1 MLRDLNFTKYTKVYI
16 LPRYTD
22 MRQGIPGLSAIVQYQ
37 LKLDVF
43 DEGSLFLFCGK
54 RRNRLKALVYEGSGF
69 TLLYHRH
76 NDLLVG
82 GITETEHQEHVRK
95 LLHRISC
102 GIRHPHLQ
110 HTAMLLFLTRHE
122 LTEVVEHLTAVIR
135 LIRERPLVH
144 AFVELLVLTTDQM
157 VVVALRR

>member
-69 TLLYHRH
+69 TLLYHRI
-76 NDLLVG
+76 NAN
-82 GITETEHQEHVRK
+82 
-95 LLHRISC
+95 C
-102 GIRHPHLQ
+102 GRFYWP
-110 HTAMLLFLTRHE
+110 MSHE
-122 LTEVVEHLTAVIR
+122 DVLRMTPDQYKR
-135 LIRERPLVH
+135 LINGFTMDPQVRVTRNRINGMAAEAKVPPQ
-144 AFVELLVLTTDQM
+144 D
-157 VVVALRR
+157 

>member
-69 TLLYHRH
+69 TLLYHRI
-76 NDLLVG
+76 NAN
-82 GITETEHQEHVRK
+82 
-95 LLHRISC
+95 C
-102 GIRHPHLQ
+102 GRFYWP
-110 HTAMLLFLTRHE
+110 MSHE
-122 LTEVVEHLTAVIR
+122 DVLRMTPDQYKR
-135 LIRERPLVH
+135 LINGFTMDPQVRVTRNRVNGTAAEAEVPP
-144 AFVELLVLTTDQM
+144 QN
-157 VVVALRR
+157 

>member
-54 RRNRLKALVYEGSGF
+54 RRNRLKA
-69 TLLYHRH
+69 
-76 NDLLVG
+76 
-82 GITETEHQEHVRK
+82 
-95 LLHRISC
+95 
-102 GIRHPHLQ
+102 
-110 HTAMLLFLTRHE
+110 
-122 LTEVVEHLTAVIR
+122 
-135 LIRERPLVH
+135 
-144 AFVELLVLTTDQM
+144 
-157 VVVALRR
+157 